1 MSSQADVLVWED
13 VGFKPSSLRGLSR
26 FDTVAH
32 IFVKCWVVW
41 HFDLIQVL
49 FFSNLKTEQFFE
61 TLKWKSVRIIETLRQ
76 FYGDSTDQSCCFHL
90 DEVINGES
98 GKAPK
103 QHQGRKAFHGTLS
116 NGSAFSILTEDL
128 GLRKRSS
135 PRVPK
140 ALLENRLARRSDLSI
155 ELYLIFFFFPKTER
169 NVWKELDF
177 GPAKKQDVT
186 WNQRHSWRNSLVE
199 TQSLSLKWR
208 IFRELTLLFFTST
221 VY

>member
-103 QHQGRKAFHGTLS
+103 QHQGRKAFS
-116 NGSAFSILTEDL
+116 
-128 GLRKRSS
+128 
-135 PRVPK
+135 
-140 ALLENRLARRSDLSI
+140 RR
-155 ELYLIFFFFPKTER
+155 
-169 NVWKELDF
+169 
-177 GPAKKQDVT
+177 
-186 WNQRHSWRNSLVE
+186 
-199 TQSLSLKWR
+199 SLKWLSFFNSDR
-208 IFRELTLLFFTST
+208 RSWSEEAFISPGPKSIARKSTGSKIWPFNWAISDFFLFS
-221 VY
+221 